1 MSFLL
6 RPPSSPAPL
15 FRARRS
21 GLRLRLA
28 AATAA
33 MAALVSAGSARA
45 LTTGSYCVDASNGT
59 TNNCTSNDVTFVL
72 VGLGIQGDGCVNT
85 NDTVSITLQAIVR
98 NTTAQTRYDIGLW
111 VNTDGTSAK
120 TGGAT
125 TCARDHLQPV
135 GTAFDTTCGTG
146 HLNLTGGSGPYLN
159 QDGDSCGDLFDGGA
173 SGTGCGTPWPDSVYN
188 FPAPI
193 TFPCRDPSNSGF
205 VNIPTCATW
214 GNQVNE
220 VSNETGANAGQCLND
235 NDLFPGT
242 KAKCDCADSPTTIP
256 SPRLALTCTCSPSTV
271 RQNASTSCTVHFS
284 NNITCTPDA
293 TTPER
298 FRCGVASFVRFKA
311 AYDNTKGSVFTTS
324 EDTGGTI
331 SDSGSV
337 LTWTPKDLASQ
348 GGTLGV
354 IAGSETGNMTFQYY
368 VNPTAPNGTAS
379 IPVTA
384 YWSNSSSFSPEVS
397 QSALST
403 TCAIT
408 ISDQATYAAVTGFA
422 AKSENGRVVATWDT
436 AAEAGTLAFELERL
450 DPRSGR
456 YLPVA
461 GRALP
466 AIQQVAGGHYRALDA
481 AAPLGDSL
489 SYRVVEIE
497 AGGARHTYGPF
508 TVAVEPSGGPG
519 RLLPADRDFAAL
531 PKAPTARL
539 ARAAALSG
547 TTARAAKAPGTA
559 AAATSIARVKIET
572 TAQGAYR
579 VATAALAAALGDQPS
594 RVAADLAA
602 GRYRL
607 THAGSAV
614 AWQPADDGDGL
625 VFYAQ
630 AIDSPFTLKNAYWLE
645 RGAGSLMAT
654 AAAAPAAGTP
664 GASFPETLHLET
676 DAFPSP
682 FAGTDPRGDF
692 WFWKSFLA
700 GDPDVGRAT
709 VSVAVPSPAGG
720 PASLVV
726 NLLGFGGDQGVEL
739 RWNGASLGSD
749 AWQGTGPHTATFS
762 LPAGALLD
770 GANQVELVAQQGIFF
785 LDSFDLSYARSY
797 RAASGALAFRGAG
810 NAAVTVGGFASAAVG
825 LYDLSDPQKPV
836 RLSGIAAQPAA
847 GGYQVSFAPRSA
859 GVPYLAAGREGLLAP
874 AGVTGVPASA
884 LRDGGNAASYVI
896 LTAAPLASAAG
907 RLAALRAKQGLT
919 AMVVDVAEVMNEFGD
934 GLYDPEAIRSFLRY
948 ASQRW
953 QGPPRYVALAG
964 KGTFDPRNLQGYG
977 NDVVPA
983 LLAATADGLV
993 PSDAL
998 YGDLDG
1004 DGLPDLAVGR
1014 IPAVTAADLAGYVD
1028 KLSAYEGGPAA
1039 PSLGR
1044 ATFASDVPDGA
1055 GDFAATSAALAQAV
1069 SGRLAVDTIALP
1081 AGAGAADLAA
1091 RRADLFADVRSGR
1104 LLLNYVGHGGLDR
1117 LSSLGLLTTGDVAQ
1131 LGNGARLP
1139 LMTTFTCIVGLFAY
1153 PSVSSL
1159 GEELVLVPGGGTS
1172 ALFGPV
1178 GLSSNAEAQA
1188 LGGAVLGQVVGGTGR
1203 LGDRILRGETA
1214 FVAGGGD
1221 RRFLAVYGLLG
1232 DPALVLP

>member
-1 MSFLL
+1 MYFLL

-15 FRARRS
+15 RRARHC

-33 MAALVSAGSARA
+33 MAALLSAGAARA

-59 TNNCTSNDVTFVL
+59 SNNCTSNDVTFVL

-85 NDTVSITLQAIVR
+85 NDTVSISLQGVIR

-135 GTAFDTTCGTG
+135 GTAFDTTCGAG
-146 HLNLTGGSGPYLN
+146 HLNLSGGSGPYLN

-173 SGTGCGTPWPDSVYN
+173 SGTGCSSPWPDSVYT

-205 VNIPTCATW
+205 VSIPTCATW
-214 GNQVNE
+214 GNQTNE
-220 VSNETGANAGQCLND
+220 VSHQTGASTGQCLND
-235 NDLFPGT
+235 NDLEPGT
-242 KAKCDCADSPTTIP
+242 KAKCNCGDTPTTIP
-256 SPRLALTCTCSPSTV
+256 LPRLALSCTCTPGTV
-271 RQNASTSCTVHFS
+271 RQNASTSCTVSFN
-284 NNITCTPDA
+284 NNITCTPDGSTA
-293 TTPER
+293 ER
-298 FRCGVASFVRFKA
+298 FRCGVASFLRFKA
-311 AYDNTKGSVFTTS
+311 GYDNTKGSVFTTA
-324 EDTGGTI
+324 ETTGGTI
-331 SDSGSV
+331 ADSGSV
-337 LTWTPKDLASQ
+337 LTWTPKDLAAQ

-354 IAGSETGNMTFQYY
+354 IAGGESGSMTFQYY

-379 IPVTA
+379 IPVSSF
-384 YWSNSSSFSPEVS
+384 WSNVSSFSPEVS

-456 YLPVA
+456 YLPIA

-481 AAPLGDSL
+481 TASIGGPLT
-489 SYRVVEIE
+489 YRVVEIA
-497 AGGARHTYGPF
+497 AGGARHAYGPF
-508 TVAVEPSGGPG
+508 TVAVEPAAGGG
-519 RLLPADRDFAAL
+519 RLLPADREFAAL

-539 ARAAALSG
+539 ARAALASQN
-547 TTARAAKAPGTA
+547 ARAAKGPGATTT
-559 AAATSIARVKIET
+559 ATSIARVKIET

-579 VATAALAAALGDQPS
+579 VTTAALAAALGDQPS

-630 AIDSPFTLKNAYWLE
+630 AVASPFTLRNSYWLE

-654 AAAAPAAGTP
+654 AAAAPAAGAP

-700 GDPDVGRAT
+700 GDPDVGRAS
-709 VSVAVPSPAGG
+709 VSVAVPSPAIGS
-720 PASLVV
+720 ASLAV

-739 RWNGASLGSD
+739 RWNGTSLGSD
-749 AWQGTGPHTATFS
+749 NWQGTGPHTATFS
-762 LPAGALLD
+762 LPAGALSD

-785 LDSFDLSYARSY
+785 LDSFDLSYARGY

-810 NAAVTVGGFASAAVG
+810 NAAVTVGGFASAAVS

-836 RLSGIAAQPAA
+836 RLTGIAAQPAA
-847 GGYQVSFAPRSA
+847 GGYQVSFAPRSG

-874 AGVTGVPASA
+874 AAVTGIPAST
-884 LRDGGNAASYVI
+884 LRDGGNAASYVV
-896 LTAAPLASAAG
+896 LTTAPLASAAG

-953 QGPPRYVALAG
+953 QGPPRYVVLAG
-964 KGTFDPRNLQGYG
+964 KGTFDPRNLTGYG
-977 NDVVPA
+977 DDVVPA
-983 LLAATADGLV
+983 ILAANADGLL

-1028 KLSAYEGGPAA
+1028 KLSAYESAPPA

-1069 SGRLAVDTIALP
+1069 SGRLAVDTVALP

-1091 RRADLFADVRSGR
+1091 RRADLFADARSGR
-1104 LLLNYVGHGGLDR
+1104 LLLDYVGHGGLDR

-1159 GEELVLVPGGGTS
+1159 GEELVLAPGGGTS

-1188 LGGAVLGQVVGGTGR
+1188 LGGAVLGQVVGGAGR
-1203 LGDRILRGETA
+1203 LGDRILRGEAA
-1214 FVAGGGD
+1214 FVSGGGD

-1232 DPALVLP
+1232 DPALALP